1 MFSLTEADEAFRE
14 SDKSQAAFNS
24 DQPGDTRVWIVS
36 YEIIYFEAEEM
47 KMVAGT
53 AFISEGHGGILENL
67 QKEVEEHLNS
77 QTWLDYKKAQVAESF
92 KLLAE
97 LHDTQE
103 HCRLICNST
112 LVWKKE
118 AALIFWKKEQK
129 KFHPERK
136 AKLSYRQ
143 NLQKKKR

>member
-1 MFSLTEADEAFRE
+1 MFSLTEADESFRE

-77 QTWLDYKKAQVAESF
+77 QTWLDYKKAQGAESF
-92 KLLAE
+92 QNYVAE

-103 HCRLICNST
+103 HVLPYLQQLSLIH
-112 LVWKKE
+112 
-118 AALIFWKKEQK
+118 I
-129 KFHPERK
+129 
-136 AKLSYRQ
+136 
-143 NLQKKKR
+143 